1 MTYKKP
7 LQKLVSFTDSTA
19 DLDTI
24 TQDMKEGW
32 KIISLVRNNNYYIA
46 IMEQSPEKQEIDED
60 GNPVVFIPPRK
71 KIKIMSTIGE

>member
-7 LQKLVSFTDSTA
+7 LQKLVSFTDSAA
-19 DLDTI
+19 DLDNI

-60 GNPVVFIPPRK
+60 GNPIVFIPPRK
-71 KIKIMSTIGE
+71 KIKILSTTGE